1 MKASAKTLRQRGRPE
16 GISGDQSRAKL
27 IVNASHLF
35 ARHGYKYVKLSDVAE
50 ASGMTAAAVYNHF
63 ESKDAL
69 FIAAVVDV
77 YEQIAVAFNKAA
89 DFEGDWRS
97 RLNAILKSASE
108 IYRTHGFFQGIGN
121 AAQTQLLRN
130 PDIFHRILE
139 ARLGLTKIFQAILGD
154 AVVAGELPDV
164 TNVNISVELLMAFVI
179 NGIGSVTELRNEQ
192 SDFDATVAAFRLLI
206 DLPGQRPDGS

>member
-1 MKASAKTLRQRGRPE
+1 MNAGTKALRQRGRPE
-16 GISGDQSRAKL
+16 GRSGDRSRAKL

-35 ARHGYKYVKLSDVAE
+35 ARHGYEYVKLSDVAE

-77 YEQIAVAFNKAA
+77 FEQIAGAFHKAA
-89 DFEGDWRS
+89 NFEGDWRS
-97 RLNAILKSASE
+97 RLDAILKSASE
-108 IYRTHGFFQGIGN
+108 IYRTDGFFQGIGN

-130 PDIFHRILE
+130 PDKFHRILE
-139 ARLGLTKIFQAILGD
+139 ARLGVTKIFQAILGD
-154 AVVAGELPDV
+154 AVVAGELPDE
-164 TNVNISVELLMAFVI
+164 TNVNITGELLMAFVM
-179 NGIGSVTELRNEQ
+179 NGIGSVTELRSEQ

-206 DLPGQRPDGS
+206 QLPSRLSGGS